1 MEGARSFGT
10 GFIPTGLRSTK
21 NGLEGFK
28 LWSVWGEDE
37 GKLPFPSGEAN
48 SRIGVSVA
56 CRNTTFFNVR
66 VPCLCGGPRKSFNPP
81 PPPRFLVVGAPSS
94 FVIPDVG
101 THASIFSQK

>member
-1 MEGARSFGT
+1 MVQLRVVVKERDTAAKRVWRVVRSFGT
-10 GFIPTGLRSTK
+10 GFIPTGLRSTM

-37 GKLPFPSGEAN
+37 GKLPFPSGEGN

-66 VPCLCGGPRKSFNPP
+66 VPCLLRW
-81 PPPRFLVVGAPSS
+81 SS
-94 FVIPDVG
+94 
-101 THASIFSQK
+101 